1 MDHLF
6 TWCFAYIVQ
15 QTANK
20 KLFCRL
26 PSENPAWST
35 FSLTSSLVNFVSSK
49 FLLLYIKFSL
59 VEKKTKQAI
68 FAYLF
73 AAVIIRATKTGDC
86 GQNLAF
92 PRLERKL
99 RLF

>member
-6 TWCFAYIVQ
+6 TWCFAYIAQ
-15 QTANK
+15 QTTK

-26 PSENPAWST
+26 PSENPAWSR

-59 VEKKTKQAI
+59 VEKKKQAI

-92 PRLERKL
+92 PRLERKS
-99 RLF
+99 RLS